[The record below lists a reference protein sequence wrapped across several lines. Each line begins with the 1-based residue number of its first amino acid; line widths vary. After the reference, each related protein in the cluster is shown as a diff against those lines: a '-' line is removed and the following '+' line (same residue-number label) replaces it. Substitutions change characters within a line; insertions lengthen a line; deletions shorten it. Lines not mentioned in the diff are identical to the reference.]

1 MRQYGG
7 NSTMREL
14 QLGWHMPSFPV
25 DGSSGPAFIKQIHHT
40 LERIHRHVDS
50 VWVDDHLMPWATWQP
65 KDTPYLE
72 CLTTIAYFAAA
83 YPTLTFGASVLC
95 QSYRN
100 PGLLAKMVANL
111 QLLTGGR
118 FIFGIGAGWMEEEYR
133 AYNFDFPPPR
143 VRLAQLEEA
152 IQVVKHLWTESP
164 ASYAGTYY
172 RVDNAYCAPRPDSI
186 PPLLIGGG
194 GEQRTLRLVAQY
206 ADWWNIPGGT
216 AHNYAHKLEVLRQH
230 CATVGRDY
238 DTICK
243 TWSAEA
249 IAVAETEAEAQ
260 RIAAASP
267 YTTDPIVGTPAHVA
281 EQLQA
286 FVALGVEYLIVRL
299 VDFPQTAGIE
309 LFVQE
314 VMPRLRMTRAAQEDA
329 A

>member
-1 MRQYGG
+1 
-7 NSTMREL
+7 MREL
-14 QLGWHMPSFPV
+14 KLGWHMPSFPV
-25 DGSSGPAFIKQIHHT
+25 DGSSGPAFLDQIHNT
-40 LERIHRHVDS
+40 LQHIHPQVDS
-50 VWVDDHLMPWATWQP
+50 IWVDDHLMPWADWQP

-72 CLTTIAYFAAA
+72 CLTTLAYFAAA
-83 YPTLTFGASVLC
+83 YPTLTVGASVLC

-118 FIFGIGAGWMEEEYR
+118 CIFGIGAGWMEQEYN
-133 AYNFDFPPPR
+133 AYNYDFPPVA

-152 IQVVKHLWTESP
+152 IQVAKHLWTQAP
-164 ASYAGTYY
+164 ASYGGTYY
-172 RVDNAYCAPRPDSI
+172 RIEHAYAEPRPDPI

-194 GEQRTLRLVAQY
+194 GEKRTLRLVAQY
-206 ADWWNIPGGT
+206 ADLWNIPGGS
-216 AHNYAHKLEVLRQH
+216 AANYAHKLDVLRQH
-230 CATVGRDY
+230 CQAVGRIY
-238 DTICK
+238 DEIVK

-267 YTTDPIVGTPAHVA
+267 YTNRDAIIGTPAQVA

-286 FVALGVEYLIVRL
+286 FVDLGVAYLIVRL
-299 VDFPQTAGIE
+299 VDFPNTTGIE

-314 VMPRLRMTRAAQEDA
+314 VMPRLRGETRVP
-329 A
+329 